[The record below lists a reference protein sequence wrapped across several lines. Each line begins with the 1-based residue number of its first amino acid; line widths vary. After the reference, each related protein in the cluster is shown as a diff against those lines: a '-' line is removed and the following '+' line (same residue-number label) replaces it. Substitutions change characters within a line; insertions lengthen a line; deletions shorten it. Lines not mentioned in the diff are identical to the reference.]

1 MEPGV
6 FMSEVVR
13 EFYDEHSE
21 EEWRRLFQDAYHKL
35 EFLVTMH
42 FLDKYLPR
50 SGLILDA
57 GGGPGRYSIE
67 LAKKGYGMV
76 LVDIS
81 PKCLEIAKRE
91 IKSSNVEDKVKVLE
105 GSIVDLT
112 RFDDELFDAVI
123 CLGPLSHLI
132 NKPDREKALNEIL
145 RVAKKN
151 APIFVSA
158 INRYGVYRTV
168 LHELPELLVDQS
180 HEETFTKGIHR
191 AHYLHPR
198 EPHGGFT
205 DAYFFRPIEL
215 RKLFETKGAQTLEMA
230 TCEGLSSH
238 LQEQTNLVYD
248 DKQKWQRWLK
258 LIYQT
263 CNDPTIIGMGE
274 HLLYVGR
281 KKSYSGEK

>member
-1 MEPGV
+1 MKLGV
-6 FMSEVVR
+6 FMSEAVR
-13 EFYDEHSE
+13 EFYDKHAQ

-57 GGGPGRYSIE
+57 GAGPGRYSIE
-67 LAKKGYGMV
+67 LAKKGYDVV
-76 LVDIS
+76 LMDIW

-91 IKSSNVEDKVKVLE
+91 IKSANVEEKVRQILE
-105 GSIVDLT
+105 GSIVDLK
-112 RFDDELFDAVI
+112 RFDDESFDAVI

-132 NKPDREKALNEIL
+132 NKADREKVLNEIL
-145 RVAKKN
+145 RVVKKN
-151 APIFVSA
+151 APIFVSV
-158 INRYGVYRTV
+158 INKYGVYRTV
-168 LHELPELLVDQS
+168 LQELPELLVDPS
-180 HEETFTKGIHR
+180 HKETFTKGIHR

-205 DAYFFRPIEL
+205 DAYFFHPTEL
-215 RKLFETKGAQTLEMA
+215 RELFETKGVETLEMA

-238 LQEQTNLVYD
+238 LQEATNRVYD
-248 DKQKWQRWLK
+248 DKEKWRRWLK

-263 CNDPTIIGMGE
+263 CNDPAIIGTGE

-281 KKSYSGEK
+281 KK

>member
-1 MEPGV
+1 
-6 FMSEVVR
+6 
-13 EFYDEHSE
+13 
-21 EEWRRLFQDAYHKL
+21 
-35 EFLVTMH
+35 MH

-57 GGGPGRYSIE
+57 GGGPGRYSME
-67 LAKKGYGMV
+67 LAKKGYDVV
-76 LVDIS
+76 LLDIS

-91 IKSSNVEDKVKVLE
+91 IRSSDVEDKIRQVLE
-105 GSIVDLT
+105 GSIVDLA
-112 RFDDELFDAVI
+112 RFHDKSFDAVV

-132 NKPDREKALNEIL
+132 NRADREKALNEIL

-151 APIFVSA
+151 APVFVSV
-158 INRYGVYRTV
+158 INRCGVYRTV
-168 LHELPELLVDQS
+168 LQELPELLTDPS
-180 HEETFTKGIHR
+180 HKETFTKGIHR

-205 DAYFFRPIEL
+205 NAYFFRPTEL
-215 RKLFETKGAQTLEMA
+215 KELFETRGVETLEMV

-238 LQEQTNLVYD
+238 LQEATNLVYG
-248 DKQKWQRWLK
+248 DKQKWRRWLK

-263 CNDPTIIGMGE
+263 CNDPAIVGMGE

-281 KKSYSGEK
+281 KK

>member
-1 MEPGV
+1 M
-6 FMSEVVR
+6 
-13 EFYDEHSE
+13 
-21 EEWRRLFQDAYHKL
+21 LK
-35 EFLVTMH
+35 
-42 FLDKYLPR
+42 
-50 SGLILDA
+50 
-57 GGGPGRYSIE
+57 
-67 LAKKGYGMV
+67 
-76 LVDIS
+76 
-81 PKCLEIAKRE
+81 
-91 IKSSNVEDKVKVLE
+91 KVKEVLE

-123 CLGPLSHLI
+123 CLGPLSHLV
-132 NKPDREKALNEIL
+132 NKPDREKALTEVL

-151 APIFVSA
+151 APIFVSV

-168 LHELPELLVDQS
+168 LQELPELLIDPS

-205 DAYFFRPIEL
+205 DAYFFHPIEL
-215 RKLFETKGAQTLEMA
+215 KELFETKGVETLEMA
-230 TCEGLSSH
+230 TCDGLSSH
-238 LQEQTNLVYD
+238 LQEATNLVYN
-248 DKQKWQRWLK
+248 DKQKWGRWLK

-281 KKSYSGEK
+281 KKSHSRGN